1 MHFSFAPNP
10 TFQGPTKLHSIG
22 GGIRNVIIKNRYVQ
36 LWNRKKHR
44 PSGKEKTL
52 PVLGLVLEQNLKIPY
67 ILVQGVH
74 PEHKNERL
82 E

>member
-1 MHFSFAPNP
+1 MEF
-10 TFQGPTKLHSIG
+10 
-22 GGIRNVIIKNRYVQ
+22 KNGYVQ
-36 LWNRKKHR
+36 KMEPKKH
-44 PSGKEKTL
+44 KTL
-52 PVLGLVLEQNLKIPY
+52 RKRKNFKVPVLGLVLEQNLKIPY